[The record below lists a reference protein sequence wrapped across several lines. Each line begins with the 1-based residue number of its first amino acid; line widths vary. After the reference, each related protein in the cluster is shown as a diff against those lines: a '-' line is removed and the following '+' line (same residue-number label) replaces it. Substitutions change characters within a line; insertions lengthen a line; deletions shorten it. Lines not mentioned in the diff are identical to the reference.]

1 MRTIGIFSSIV
12 IVISFI
18 YGCGEKPSRF
28 AGKAPIPQETFI
40 QLYVDILIA
49 GESGKLS
56 KVDSSHTP
64 PRSAVLDSIYNKYGV
79 TEVQVQQTINEYS
92 KDLRR
97 WKEFYDE
104 AIKRLETLQKEEQKK
119 KQS

>member
-12 IVISFI
+12 IAISFI
-18 YGCGEKPSRF
+18 LGCGGKPQSL
-28 AGKAPIPQETFI
+28 KAPIPQEKFI

-56 KVDSSHTP
+56 RVDSSFTP
-64 PRSAVLDSIYNKYGV
+64 PRSAVLDSIYNRYGV
-79 TEVQVQQTINEYS
+79 TEVQVQQTIDEYS

-104 AIKRLETLQKEEQKK
+104 VIKRVGTLQQEEQKK
-119 KQS
+119 KRS